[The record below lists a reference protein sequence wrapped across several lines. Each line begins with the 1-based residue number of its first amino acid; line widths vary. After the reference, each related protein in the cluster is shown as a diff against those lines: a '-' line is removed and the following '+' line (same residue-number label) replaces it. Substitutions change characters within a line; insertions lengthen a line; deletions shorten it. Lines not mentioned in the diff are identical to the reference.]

1 MADQNPEMLKKMEAI
16 AEHWRAELGDS
27 LTKRKGSANRQP
39 GMVER
44 LP

>member
-1 MADQNPEMLKKMEAI
+1 MPVETFEAARSV

-27 LTKRKGSANRQP
+27 LTKRQGSANRQP

-44 LP
+44 VP